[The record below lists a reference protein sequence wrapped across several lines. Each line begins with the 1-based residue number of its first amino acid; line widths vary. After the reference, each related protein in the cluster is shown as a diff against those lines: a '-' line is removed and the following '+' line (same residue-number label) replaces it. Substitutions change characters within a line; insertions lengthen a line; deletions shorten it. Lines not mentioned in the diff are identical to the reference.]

1 MSDSPL
7 YCRPNRVRTLAET
20 VINEPFVS
28 SIGIVS
34 SLALLRLLSGR
45 RV

>member
-1 MSDSPL
+1 MSDFPL
-7 YCRPNRVRTLAET
+7 YSLKWVRTLAKA
-20 VINEPFVS
+20 VINTPFAPS
-28 SIGIVS
+28 NGIVS